1 MPASND
7 TRVRVEDF
15 SKIMPSTRF
24 FRGSN
29 STPRLRRSFSSMPR
43 RITPSN
49 SSVVKSSRER
59 KCLALMIDY
68 LICNGMQVDR
78 MVFFDNGSDLRRKP
92 HGADEIGKGAIL

>member
-1 MPASND
+1 
-7 TRVRVEDF
+7 
-15 SKIMPSTRF
+15 
-24 FRGSN
+24 
-29 STPRLRRSFSSMPR
+29 
-43 RITPSN
+43 
-49 SSVVKSSRER
+49 VKSSRER